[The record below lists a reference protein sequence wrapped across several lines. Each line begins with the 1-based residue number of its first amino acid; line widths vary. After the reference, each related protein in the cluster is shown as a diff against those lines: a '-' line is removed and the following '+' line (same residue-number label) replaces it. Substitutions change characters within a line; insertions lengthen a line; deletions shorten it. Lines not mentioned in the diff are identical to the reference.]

1 MAGNIAVG
9 IALVSALAAD
19 EMPAPPQG
27 DMTGSWQVSIVGG
40 PNPICK
46 FTQNDKFFGG
56 SCESPAAAGV
66 AFGTIDAVSVR
77 WSYQWTGKSDGA
89 VGAFEFIGKMSG
101 PGLISGTML
110 MTTGPGTFKFT
121 AQRAE

>member
-40 PNPICK
+40 PNP
-46 FTQNDKFFGG
+46 
-56 SCESPAAAGV
+56 
-66 AFGTIDAVSVR
+66 
-77 WSYQWTGKSDGA
+77 